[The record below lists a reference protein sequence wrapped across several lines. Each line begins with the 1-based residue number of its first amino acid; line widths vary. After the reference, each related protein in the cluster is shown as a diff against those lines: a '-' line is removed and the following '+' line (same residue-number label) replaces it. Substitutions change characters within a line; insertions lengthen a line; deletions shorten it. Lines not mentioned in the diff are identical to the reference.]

1 MSTIIIYIA
10 LFIYQSDIDTK
21 FIDKGYLFIGA
32 LLCKS
37 LCLVPFVTFEYYLIL
52 FEHLFVDSSHYVS
65 SLASASFLDNY
76 QASPSSRGSRRV
88 ISAAISPAAEK
99 PKLPQ
104 ATIAKDRG
112 KSYENIFNDTEKAKG
127 SVVQKN
133 LDE

>member
-1 MSTIIIYIA
+1 M
-10 LFIYQSDIDTK
+10 
-21 FIDKGYLFIGA
+21 
-32 LLCKS
+32 CKS

-65 SLASASFLDNY
+65 SLASASFLENY

-88 ISAAISPAAEK
+88 ISAAISPEK
-99 PKLPQ
+99 PKLAHFD
-104 ATIAKDRG
+104 ATTKAKDRS
-112 KSYENIFNDTEKAKG
+112 KSHENNDTEKAKG